1 LDQGDWARVRALE
14 ESCAR
19 VEHLPFTV
27 RLVRTDQDLKKAIAV
42 RHLAYSRHLP
52 TVAEAL
58 AAPEPEDVDPECP
71 VLVAE
76 SKLDGSPLGTVRIH
90 TSRSGPLPMEKSVRL
105 PVPLA
110 NACRAEA
117 TRLGV
122 AHGAS
127 GLVVRYILFK
137 ACFQYCL
144 AAGIEWIVIAARA
157 PLDKMYRAW
166 LFKDVFEDAG
176 FRPMAHAGNLP
187 HRVLGIEV
195 GTAREEGE
203 RCRHPLYGFM
213 FETQH
218 PDIQL
223 GPPPRLSI
231 PSGALQALGARR

>member
-1 LDQGDWARVRALE
+1 VRALE
-14 ESCAR
+14 ESRAN

-27 RLVRTDQDLKKAIAV
+27 RIVGSDEDLKKAIAI
-42 RHLAYSRHLP
+42 RHRAYARHLP
-52 TVAEAL
+52 AVAEGL
-58 AAPEPEDVDPECP
+58 VAPEPEDHDPDCP
-71 VLVAE
+71 VLLAE

-90 TSRSGPLPMEKSVRL
+90 TSRSGPLPLERSVRL
-105 PVPLA
+105 PQWLSSA
-110 NACRAEA
+110 YRSEA

-122 AHGAS
+122 VQGAP

-137 ACFQYCL
+137 AGFQYCL

-166 LFKDVFEDAG
+166 LFKDVFEDGG

-195 GTAREEGE
+195 GTAREEGA
-203 RCRHPLYGFM
+203 RCKHPLYGFM
-213 FETQH
+213 FDTLH

-223 GPPPRLSI
+223 SAAPRLHV
-231 PSGALQALGARR
+231 PSGTLRALGGQR